1 MKFRTQYTQMKTVY
15 SNPGKR
21 MKVVYELKVNEKG
34 KRGIEKIGETDLQQA
49 IDAEFPS
56 VDMNMILKRLENGD
70 TDALEQ
76 VKGFYADV
84 AALPV
89 DMRSIMEMNE
99 QATKIFNEMPD
110 NYKKLYQNDYLQ
122 FLYDPGKLLDVIEQ
136 ERKFAEQEINIAD
149 EEVIVNDD

>member
-1 MKFRTQYTQMKTVY
+1 MKTVFT
-15 SNPGKR
+15 NPGKR
-21 MKVVYELKVNEKG
+21 MKVVYELKINDRG
-34 KRGIEKIGETDLQQA
+34 RRGIEKVGETDIQQA
-49 IDAEFPS
+49 IDAEYPS
-56 VDMNMILKRLENGD
+56 VDLNMVLKRLENGD

-99 QATKIFNEMPD
+99 QASKIFNEMPD

-122 FLYDPGKLLDVIEQ
+122 FLYDPGKLVDVIEQ
-136 ERKFAEQEINIAD
+136 ERKNAESV
-149 EEVIVNDD
+149 VIVDDDSKQQ

>member
-1 MKFRTQYTQMKTVY
+1 MKFRTRYSEMKTVF

-34 KRGIEKIGETDLQQA
+34 KRGIEKVGETDIQQE

-56 VDMNMILKRLENGD
+56 VDLNMVLKRLENGD

-99 QATKIFNEMPD
+99 QASKIFNEMPD

-122 FLYDPGKLLDVIEQ
+122 FLYDPGKLVDVIEQ
-136 ERKFAEQEINIAD
+136 ERKLVD
-149 EEVIVNDD
+149 EEMIVDDNKE

>member
-1 MKFRTQYTQMKTVY
+1 MKFRTRYSEMKTVFT
-15 SNPGKR
+15 NPGKR
-21 MKVVYELKVNEKG
+21 MKVVYELKINDRG
-34 KRGIEKIGETDLQQA
+34 RRGIEKVGETDIQQA
-49 IDAEFPS
+49 IDAEYPA
-56 VDMNMILKRLENGD
+56 VDLNMVLKRLENGD

-99 QATKIFNEMPD
+99 QASKIFNEMPD

-122 FLYDPGKLLDVIEQ
+122 FLYDPGKLVDVIEQ
-136 ERKFAEQEINIAD
+136 ERKIAES
-149 EEVIVNDD
+149 VVVVDDDSKQQ

>member
-1 MKFRTQYTQMKTVY
+1 MKFRTQYSSMKTVF

-34 KRGIEKIGETDLQQA
+34 KRRIQKVGETDMQQA

-56 VDMNMILKRLENGD
+56 VDLNMVLKRLENGD

-76 VKGFYADV
+76 IKGFYADV
-84 AALPV
+84 AELPV

-99 QATKIFNEMPD
+99 QASKIFNEMPD
-110 NYKKLYQNDYLQ
+110 NYKKLYENDYLQ
-122 FLYDPGKLLDVIEQ
+122 FLYDPGKLVDVIEQ
-136 ERKFAEQEINIAD
+136 ERKLVES
-149 EEVIVNDD
+149 EVIVDDNQEQQ

>member
-1 MKFRTQYTQMKTVY
+1 MKFRNRYSEMKTVFT
-15 SNPGKR
+15 NPGKR
-21 MKVVYELKVNEKG
+21 MKVVYELKINDRG
-34 KRGIEKIGETDLQQA
+34 RRGIEKVGETDIQQA
-49 IDAEFPS
+49 IDAEYPS
-56 VDMNMILKRLENGD
+56 VDLNMVLKRLENGD

-99 QATKIFNEMPD
+99 QASKIFNEMPD

-122 FLYDPGKLLDVIEQ
+122 FLYDPGKLVDVIEQ
-136 ERKFAEQEINIAD
+136 ERKNAESV
-149 EEVIVNDD
+149 VIVDDDSKQQ

>member
-1 MKFRTQYTQMKTVY
+1 MKFRTQYSSMKTVF

-21 MKVVYELKVNEKG
+21 MKVVYELKINERG
-34 KRGIEKIGETDLQQA
+34 KRGIEKVGETDLQQA

-56 VDMNMILKRLENGD
+56 VDLNMVLKRLENGD

-99 QATKIFNEMPD
+99 QASKLFNEMPD

-122 FLYDPGKLLDVIEQ
+122 FLYDPGKLVDVIEQ
-136 ERKFAEQEINIAD
+136 ERKIAES
-149 EEVIVNDD
+149 EVIVNDDKEQQ

>member
-1 MKFRTQYTQMKTVY
+1 MKFRTQYSSMKTVF

-21 MKVVYELKVNEKG
+21 MKAVYELKVNERG
-34 KRGIEKIGETDLQQA
+34 KRGIEKVGETDIQQS

-56 VDMNMILKRLENGD
+56 VDLNMVLKRLENGD

-99 QATKIFNEMPD
+99 QASKIFNEMPD

-122 FLYDPGKLLDVIEQ
+122 FLYDPGKLVDVIEQ
-136 ERKFAEQEINIAD
+136 ERRIAESEVNLNDD
-149 EEVIVNDD
+149 EEQQ